1 MARPQAANPIIKET
15 VVTYQEKPTSNQPVV
30 RVLGLTGS
38 LRSQSVNRAL
48 MSAAREL
55 KPDDMQIMDYAGL
68 DQLPY
73 FNEDVEAEG
82 DPTTVQALKFALHS
96 VDALLIVT
104 PEYNSGV
111 PAVLKNTIDWASRG
125 ASPLKEMPVAL
136 MSASRNPMGGQ
147 RAQLQLRQTLTGIG
161 AHVLP
166 APDILIGAAPQ
177 RFDADLRLSDET
189 TRKLVARH
197 LVRLRDWTLALGAL
211 RLRLKEA
218 A

>member
-1 MARPQAANPIIKET
+1 MTHQT
-15 VVTYQEKPTSNQPVV
+15 KPTRNQPVV

-55 KPDDMQIMDYAGL
+55 KPDDMQIMDHAGL
-68 DQLPY
+68 DQVPY

-82 DPTTVQALKFALHS
+82 DPTTVQALKSALHS

-111 PAVLKNTIDWASRG
+111 PAVLKNAIDWASRG
-125 ASPLKEMPVAL
+125 ASLLKEMPVAL
-136 MSASRNPMGGQ
+136 MSASPNPMGGQ

-177 RFDADLRLSDET
+177 RFDADLRLSDEP

>member
-1 MARPQAANPIIKET
+1 M
-15 VVTYQEKPTSNQPVV
+15 TYQTKPTSNQPVV

-55 KPDDMQIMDYAGL
+55 KPDDMQIMDHAGL

-73 FNEDVEAEG
+73 FNEDVETEG
-82 DPTTVQALKFALHS
+82 DPTTVQALKSALHS

-111 PAVLKNTIDWASRG
+111 PAVLKNAIDWASRG
-125 ASPLKEMPVAL
+125 ASLLKEMPVAL
-136 MSASRNPMGGQ
+136 MSASPSPMGGQ

-166 APDILIGAAPQ
+166 APDILIGSAPQ
-177 RFDADLRLSDET
+177 RFDADLRLSDEP

-211 RLRLKEA
+211 RLHLKEA

>member
-1 MARPQAANPIIKET
+1 
-15 VVTYQEKPTSNQPVV
+15 VV

-48 MSAAREL
+48 LSAAREL
-55 KPDDMQIMDYAGL
+55 KPNDMQITDYAGFY
-68 DQLPY
+68 QLPY

-82 DPTTVQALKFALHS
+82 DPTTVKTLKCALRS

-111 PAVLKNTIDWASRG
+111 PAVLKNAIDWASRG
-125 ASPLKEMPVAL
+125 ASPLKELPVAL
-136 MSASRNPMGGQ
+136 MSASPNPMGGL
-147 RAQLQLRQTLTGIG
+147 RAQLQLRQTLAGIG

-166 APDILIGAAPQ
+166 APDILVGAAPQ

-197 LVRLRDWTLALGAL
+197 LVRLRDWTLALRAL
-211 RLRLKEA
+211 RPRLEETA
-218 A
+218 YSQVD

>member
-1 MARPQAANPIIKET
+1 MT
-15 VVTYQEKPTSNQPVV
+15 VVTYQTKPTSNQPVV

-48 MSAAREL
+48 MSAAHEL
-55 KPDDMQIMDYAGL
+55 KPDDMQIMDHAGL

-73 FNEDVEAEG
+73 FNEDVETEG
-82 DPTTVQALKFALHS
+82 DPTTVQALKSALHS

-111 PAVLKNTIDWASRG
+111 PAVLKNAIDWASRG
-125 ASPLKEMPVAL
+125 ASLLKEMPVAL
-136 MSASRNPMGGQ
+136 MSASPSPMGGQ
-147 RAQLQLRQTLTGIG
+147 RAQLQFRQTLTGIG

-166 APDILIGAAPQ
+166 APDILIGSAPQ
-177 RFDADLRLSDET
+177 RFDADLRLSDEP

-211 RLRLKEA
+211 RLHLKEA

>member
-1 MARPQAANPIIKET
+1 
-15 VVTYQEKPTSNQPVV
+15 
-30 RVLGLTGS
+30 
-38 LRSQSVNRAL
+38 
-48 MSAAREL
+48 
-55 KPDDMQIMDYAGL
+55 
-68 DQLPY
+68 
-73 FNEDVEAEG
+73 
-82 DPTTVQALKFALHS
+82 
-96 VDALLIVT
+96 
-104 PEYNSGV
+104 
-111 PAVLKNTIDWASRG
+111 
-125 ASPLKEMPVAL
+125 MPVAL
-136 MSASRNPMGGQ
+136 MSASPNPMGGQ